1 MNHDAE
7 EGMMRWR
14 SRYRGVGVALLA
26 FAAWPGTAS
35 GAGIPVSTSAS
46 TGVTSLDG
54 ELRYAT
60 VGASGG
66 TVALRVETVG
76 GEVDR
81 STYLD
86 EAFGVP
92 AVAADGTSGGLSG
105 DGRTLVLTQPRR
117 DFPQHASAFA
127 VLDAERL
134 KVRDEITLQGD
145 FSFDAI
151 SPDGRLMYL
160 IRYTDRR
167 DTTDYEVRAYDA
179 VEGRLLPDPI
189 VDPDEPDE
197 AMTGWPLTRAVSP
210 DGRWAYTLYNSFERG
225 HPPFIHALDT
235 EGATAQCID
244 LDTLS
249 YGDDRLWRLNL
260 EPSPDG
266 ATLDV
271 TERGDAVLSVDL
283 ASFEVTEPVEDA
295 AASSPSGDPQ
305 YAAIAFGAVAI
316 AALLLVGRHRWRN
329 GA

>member
-1 MNHDAE
+1 
-7 EGMMRWR
+7 MRR
-14 SRYRGVGVALLA
+14 SRLRWGLVLGMLA
-26 FAAWPGTAS
+26 SAAWPAAAWGAALPVSIDGTA
-35 GAGIPVSTSAS
+35 

-54 ELRYAT
+54 ERRYAT
-60 VGASGG
+60 VDAARG
-66 TVALRVETVG
+66 TVALRIETVG

-81 STYLD
+81 SIYLD

-92 AVAADGTSGGLSG
+92 AVAEDGASSGLSG

-117 DFPQHASAFA
+117 GFPRDASTFA

-134 KVRDEITLQGD
+134 QQREEITLEGD
-145 FSFDAI
+145 FGFDAI
-151 SPDGRLMYL
+151 SPDGRLLYL

-167 DTTDYEVRAYDA
+167 DPSSYEVRAYDR
-179 VEGRLLPDPI
+179 ERERLLPDRI

-235 EGATAQCID
+235 EGAVAQCID
-244 LDTLS
+244 LDAFA
-249 YGDDRLWRLNL
+249 GDDARLWRLEL
-260 EPSPDG
+260 EPSSDG

-271 TERGDAVLSVDL
+271 TERGDTVLSVDL
-283 ASFEVTEPVEDA
+283 ASFEVTEPTDEDA
-295 AASSPSGDPQ
+295 AASSEPSGPPI
-305 YAAIAFGAVAI
+305 AAIAAGAVVI
-316 AALLLVGRHRWRN
+316 AALLLLGRHRWRN